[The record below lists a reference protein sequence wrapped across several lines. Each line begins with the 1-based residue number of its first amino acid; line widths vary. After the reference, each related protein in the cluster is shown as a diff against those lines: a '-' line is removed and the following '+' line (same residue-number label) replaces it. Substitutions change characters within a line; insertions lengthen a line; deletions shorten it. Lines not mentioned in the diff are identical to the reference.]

1 MARPDPHQPIPNT
14 PLWLGAGGLL
24 PFIILA
30 GSLWLAPEPYRPML
44 ADWLRSYAAVILTF
58 VGAVHWGFAMLHP
71 KVGEGERDTIMAWS
85 VVPALVGW
93 VGMIVPLRHGLVF
106 IAAMF
111 VIQLSM
117 DRAFARR
124 FTLPPWYLSLRNG
137 LTAVVVVCIGLAAL
151 HG

>member
-1 MARPDPHQPIPNT
+1 MVFPDPQQPIPNT
-14 PLWLGAGGLL
+14 PLWLGAGGLI
-24 PFIILA
+24 PFIVLA
-30 GSLWLAPEPYRPML
+30 GSLWVAPEPYRPML
-44 ADWLRSYAAVILTF
+44 ADWLRSYAAVILSF

-71 KVGEGERDTIMAWS
+71 KVGDNERDTVMAWS

-124 FTLPPWYLSLRNG
+124 FALPPWYLSLRNG
-137 LTAVVVVCIGLAAL
+137 LTAVVVVCIGITAL